1 MILNG
6 NLVSIRPLEAS
17 DAAEIWSMVGGD
29 EETWRW
35 LGGTAPMPTSAE
47 DLRRDFEARLN
58 TKSSE
63 SFAIVDNES
72 GKAIGAT
79 SFLDIREGDRHLE
92 VGSTFIVPPFRSG
105 FRNIECKLL
114 LLAEAFEVRQ
124 CVRVTLKANAANAR
138 SRAAIEKIGAK
149 FEVLLRNQRLETDGS
164 WRTAAY
170 YSVIV
175 EEWPETKAHLLKL
188 LGRD

>member
-17 DAAEIWSMVGGD
+17 DANEIWSMVGGD

-92 VGSTFIVPPFRSG
+92 
-105 FRNIECKLL
+105 
-114 LLAEAFEVRQ
+114 
-124 CVRVTLKANAANAR
+124 
-138 SRAAIEKIGAK
+138 IGAK
-149 FEVLLRNQRLETDGS
+149 FEGLLRNQRLERDGS

>member
-1 MILNG
+1 
-6 NLVSIRPLEAS
+6 
-17 DAAEIWSMVGGD
+17 
-29 EETWRW
+29 
-35 LGGTAPMPTSAE
+35 MPSSAE

-92 VGSTFIVPPFRSG
+92 
-105 FRNIECKLL
+105 
-114 LLAEAFEVRQ
+114 
-124 CVRVTLKANAANAR
+124 
-138 SRAAIEKIGAK
+138 IGAK
-149 FEVLLRNQRLETDGS
+149 FEGLLRNQRLERDGS